1 MDYSKSIMEILE
13 AHLSPTPQYA
23 GNNKVGS
30 SSPLERALEDG
41 AGELPTNANGRREAI
56 RREFNGRRYG

>member
-23 GNNKVGS
+23 GNKKVGS
-30 SSPLERALEDG
+30 SSPLERALEGG
-41 AGELPTNANGRREAI
+41 AGELPADTSNRREAI